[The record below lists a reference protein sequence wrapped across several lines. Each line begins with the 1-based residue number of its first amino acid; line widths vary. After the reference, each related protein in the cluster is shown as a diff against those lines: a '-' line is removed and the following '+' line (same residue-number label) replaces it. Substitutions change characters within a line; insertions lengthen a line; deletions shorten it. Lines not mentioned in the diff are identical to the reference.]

1 MAESLAE
8 QIIHKIDQASQ
19 LYYRL
24 ILIVASSG
32 MGKTTALREVAKHA
46 EC

>member
-24 ILIVASSG
+24 ILIVDSSG
-32 MGKTTALREVAKHA
+32 GSILNCVENQSLVS
-46 EC
+46 